1 MTDPAPEQR
10 FELMLEACPHYPQEA
25 YAFLFDALDHAVRR
39 VHCIES
45 YELIDTGDIH
55 HVEAQELLESVRQF
69 AILEFGCLAGC
80 VFDSWGV
87 NASEDVGVMVFNLV
101 EHQLL
106 GKKDTDQIADFDCGF
121 GGLSFR
127 EVFAI
132 EPQLEYCQE
141 KDEWIA
147 SYRSAS

>member
-1 MTDPAPEQR
+1 MTDLTPEQR
-10 FELMLEACPHYPQEA
+10 FAGMLKASTEYPREA
-25 YAFLFDALDHAVRR
+25 YAFLFDALDHSVRH
-39 VHCIES
+39 VHSIES
-45 YELIDTGDIH
+45 YQQIENDEFY

-87 NASEDVGVMVFNLV
+87 VASEDVGMMVFHLI

-106 GKKDTDQIADFDCGF
+106 GKKDSDRINDFDRGF
-121 GGLSFR
+121 GGLTFH